1 LAGKDASFTV
11 TLKSIKRK
19 ELAPLDD
26 EFAKD
31 VSEFDTLEELREDI
45 GNKLKKAAEE
55 MNSFRMKQE
64 TVEKAVKN
72 AEVEVPEIMI
82 EDQLKEMLQS
92 MENRMLNQ
100 GVNLKT
106 YLQYT
111 QKSFE
116 ELKEEMRPDA
126 EAGVKTNLVLE
137 AIAKA
142 ENIKASEEE
151 IKEEVRKMAEGY
163 KQDPD
168 EFYQMLEREG
178 QFDFIANG
186 IIREK
191 TVQFLI
197 DNAVIV
203 EETKEDTKVEN
214 EE

>member
-1 LAGKDASFTV
+1 
-11 TLKSIKRK
+11 
-19 ELAPLDD
+19 
-26 EFAKD
+26 
-31 VSEFDTLEELREDI
+31 
-45 GNKLKKAAEE
+45 